1 MKKFLILSMVM
12 LFCGCSVFSGPV
24 CSVEQEEVILKITDS
39 KLAAVLHFADGK
51 ANISKQDMKK
61 VKEVAQKA
69 IADNANIIVY
79 GHASHHTRTNDPIQ
93 RMIVNIEVSNDRA
106 INTAKALMDAGVPA
120 EKINSVA
127 MFDSRPVKKE
137 VTRADQAANRRSEI
151 YLYWFE

>member
-12 LFCGCSVFSGPV
+12 LFSGCSVFNGPV
-24 CSVEQEEVILKITDS
+24 CSVEQDEVILKISDS

-51 ANISKQDMKK
+51 ADISKKDMAL

-69 IADNANIIVY
+69 IADNANVIVY

-106 INTAKALMDAGVPA
+106 INTAKALMNAGVPA

-127 MFDSRPVKKE
+127 LFDSRPVRKE
-137 VTRADQAANRRSEI
+137 ITRADQAANRRSEI

>member
-12 LFCGCSVFSGPV
+12 LFSGCSVFNGPV
-24 CSVEQEEVILKITDS
+24 CSVEQDEVILKISDS

-51 ANISKQDMKK
+51 ADISKKDMAL

-69 IADNANIIVY
+69 IADNANVIVY

-127 MFDSRPVKKE
+127 LFDSRPVRKE
-137 VTRADQAANRRSEI
+137 ITRADQAANRRSEI